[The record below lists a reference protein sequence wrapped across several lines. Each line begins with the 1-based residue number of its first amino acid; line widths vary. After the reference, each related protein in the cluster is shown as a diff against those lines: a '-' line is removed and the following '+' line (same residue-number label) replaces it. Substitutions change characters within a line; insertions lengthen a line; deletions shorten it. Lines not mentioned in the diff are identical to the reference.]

1 MKIEIV
7 AAESLGVRSLCC
19 VVSTRDRKTLIDP
32 GLALGYTR
40 FRLLPHPLQV
50 AVDEQIQK
58 RIIHEWSTA
67 TDIVISH
74 FHGDHVPLADANP
87 YQLNLGKVASLNPD
101 AMIWAKS
108 TQLSP
113 MEAKRARSFSV
124 ALNNT
129 IIEAEGKTGG
139 IVSFSQPVPHGKAEG
154 LEKVIMTRIQEGFT
168 FVHASDIQLLNDEA
182 IFQIVSWRPDI
193 VLASGPPLYL
203 HKLAGEDVEKAWQNA
218 LIISQK
224 VATLILDHHL
234 LRSLEGAGWLDR
246 LSSKAP
252 RNVVCCADFMGKPRI
267 LLEAQRP
274 QLYEDMQVPG
284 DWHDSYAHGKAH
296 TDHYWNLARELYTK
310 RGLDHYRW
318 TNEEYLEQRH
328 YDGT

>member
-1 MKIEIV
+1 MEIEIV
-7 AAESLGVRSLCC
+7 ATESLGVRSLCT
-19 VVSTRDRKTLIDP
+19 VVRTRDRKILIDP

-40 FRLLPHPLQV
+40 FRLFPHPLQV
-50 AVDEQIQK
+50 AVDERIQK

-74 FHGDHVPLADANP
+74 FHGDHVPLVDANP
-87 YQLNLGKVASLNPD
+87 YQLNLEKVASLNPD
-101 AMIWAKS
+101 AVIWAKS

-113 MEAKRARSFSV
+113 MEAKRARAFSI

-129 IIEAEGKTGG
+129 IIAAEGKSGG
-139 IVSFSQPVPHGKAEG
+139 IMSFSQPVPHGKAEG
-154 LEKVIMTRIQEGFT
+154 LEKVIMTRIQEDFT

-182 IFQIVSWRPDI
+182 ISQMVSWRPDM

-218 LIISQK
+218 LILSQK

-252 RNVVCCADFMGKPRI
+252 RNVVCSADFMGKSRI

-274 QLYEDMQVPG
+274 QLYQKMPVPE
-284 DWHDSYAHGKAH
+284 DWHDSYAQGRAR
-296 TDHYWNLARELYTK
+296 TDLYWDLGREFYTK
-310 RGLDHYRW
+310 RGLDHYW
-318 TNEEYLEQRH
+318 WANEGYP
-328 YDGT
+328 

>member
-19 VVSTRDRKTLIDP
+19 VVSARDRKILIDP
-32 GLALGYTR
+32 GVALGYTR

-50 AVDEQIQK
+50 AVDEQIRK
-58 RIIHEWSTA
+58 RIIHEWATA

-87 YQLNLGKVASLNPD
+87 YQLGLEKVVSLNPD
-101 AMIWAKS
+101 AVIWAKS
-108 TQLSP
+108 SRLSP
-113 MEAKRARSFSV
+113 TEEKRARAFSV

-129 IIEAEGKTGG
+129 IIAAERKSGG

-154 LEKVIMTRIQEGFT
+154 LEKVIMTRIQEDFT

-182 IFQIVSWRPDI
+182 IFQIISWRPDM

-203 HKLAGEDVEKAWQNA
+203 HKLTSEGAEKAWNNA
-218 LIISQK
+218 LILSQK
-224 VATLILDHHL
+224 ISTLILDHHL
-234 LRSLEGAGWLDR
+234 LRCLEGAVWLER
-246 LSSKAP
+246 LNSKAP
-252 RNVVCCADFMGKPRI
+252 RSVVCCADFMGKPKI

-274 QLYEDMQVPG
+274 QLYEDMQVPE
-284 DWHDSYAHGKAH
+284 DWHDSYAHGRAC

-318 TNEEYLEQRH
+318 THEPWL
-328 YDGT
+328 